1 PWTWGR
7 SVGGDLWRTTGDIR
21 DSWTSMLSIL
31 DRQVGLE
38 KYSGPNAWN
47 EPDMLEVGNGRM
59 TNAEYMAHFSLWSLL
74 NAPLIAGNDLRSM
87 TDSTKDILTNRE
99 VIAVDQDWGGM
110 QGHKIRDDAGARTRR
125 REARGAR
132 SVGACRSLGRR
143 GAQRAARAEF
153 GGDVHR
159 QEVARVERDRSQSN
173 DDARYVR
180 VYDVRDGDGQAGAG
194 RASQPL
200 SLNGVTTRLVETGEI
215 LTVDGVITR
224 LLETGLP
231 GGGWLEF
238 EMDSGGER
246 SQWSR
251 MASGS

>member
-1 PWTWGR
+1 
-7 SVGGDLWRTTGDIR
+7 
-21 DSWTSMLSIL
+21 
-31 DRQVGLE
+31 
-38 KYSGPNAWN
+38 
-47 EPDMLEVGNGRM
+47 
-59 TNAEYMAHFSLWSLL
+59 
-74 NAPLIAGNDLRSM
+74 
-87 TDSTKDILTNRE
+87 
-99 VIAVDQDWGGM
+99 
-110 QGHKIRDDAGARTRR
+110 
-125 REARGAR
+125 
-132 SVGACRSLGRR
+132 
-143 GAQRAARAEF
+143 
-153 GGDVHR
+153 
-159 QEVARVERDRSQSN
+159 VERDRSQSN

-224 LLETGLP
+224 LLVTGLP

-251 MASGS
+251 MASGSVEDGTLAARLRLYEVGRAVRLRYTVVRPDPPIAGKQTVKRILAIWLEVDARHATRAADAP

>member
-1 PWTWGR
+1 
-7 SVGGDLWRTTGDIR
+7 
-21 DSWTSMLSIL
+21 M
-31 DRQVGLE
+31 
-38 KYSGPNAWN
+38 
-47 EPDMLEVGNGRM
+47 
-59 TNAEYMAHFSLWSLL
+59 
-74 NAPLIAGNDLRSM
+74 
-87 TDSTKDILTNRE
+87 
-99 VIAVDQDWGGM
+99 
-110 QGHKIRDDAGARTRR
+110 
-125 REARGAR
+125 
-132 SVGACRSLGRR
+132 
-143 GAQRAARAEF
+143 
-153 GGDVHR
+153 
-159 QEVARVERDRSQSN
+159 ERDRSQSN

-231 GGGWLEF
+231 GGGWLDF

-251 MASGS
+251 MASGSVEDGTLAARIRLYEVGRAVRLRYTVVRLDPPIAGKQTAKRILEIWLEVDARHATRAADAP